1 MRRRFLQGG
10 TLKKGVPLK
19 ESGRISKR
27 QDFVYM
33 KFIRSIAISGI
44 ILFFGAVSQAV
55 AGIRIDS
62 PKVRVSAKPG
72 SYASGEIKVDNT
84 GKQEIPIKVYL
95 EDWVYTQAD
104 GSKDFMPKGTTPLSC
119 SSWITFY
126 PADFRL
132 AAGKSQTIHYTVNI
146 PADATGGHVSVMFFE
161 TEGGEMEQKQE
172 DGSTAFVKVLNRIGA
187 LFYAEAE
194 GAVDKKAEI
203 RSLNIRQR
211 LNDFIVSAD
220 FVNTG
225 NTDITASGTFDVLD
239 NSGFVYVRGSFGDTF
254 TLPGDKAE
262 LSSTASSVSLKPGT
276 YDILITLDFQNGGSL
291 VQEASFTIDAQG
303 NASGVT
309 MKS

>member
-1 MRRRFLQGG
+1 MGIFMR
-10 TLKKGVPLK
+10 
-19 ESGRISKR
+19 
-27 QDFVYM
+27 FV
-33 KFIRSIAISGI
+33 RSIIAGI
-44 ILFFGAVSQAV
+44 IFLFGAVSLAA

-62 PKVRVSAKPG
+62 PKIRVSANPG

-84 GKQEIPIKVYL
+84 GQQEISIKVYL
-95 EDWVYTQAD
+95 EDWVYAQAD
-104 GSKDFMPKGTTPLSC
+104 GSKDFMPKGTTSLSC
-119 SSWITFY
+119 SNWITFY
-126 PADFRL
+126 PADFKL
-132 AAGKSQTIHYTVNI
+132 AAGKSETVHYTVNI
-146 PADATGGHVSVMFFE
+146 PPDAKGGHFSVMFFE

-194 GAVDKKAEI
+194 GTVEKKAEI
-203 RSLNIRQR
+203 RSLDIRQQ
-211 LNDFIVSAD
+211 LNDFIVSAA
-220 FVNTG
+220 FVNIG

-262 LSSTASSVSLKPGT
+262 LTSTASSVNLKQGV

-303 NASGVT
+303 NASGIT
-309 MKS
+309 LKS